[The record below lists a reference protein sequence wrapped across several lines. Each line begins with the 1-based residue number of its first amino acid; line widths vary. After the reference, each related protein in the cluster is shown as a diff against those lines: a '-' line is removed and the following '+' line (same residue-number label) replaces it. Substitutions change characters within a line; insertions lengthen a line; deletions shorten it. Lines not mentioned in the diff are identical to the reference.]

1 MLTISKIK
9 AKYFPAAGINAAER
23 RKTMKAVRIG
33 LYADEAKRQ
42 AELSLCEA
50 FGMEIYE
57 DTAGFRY
64 AVRDTLKGIPHRKE
78 SVMDIAKIPDGWK
91 KIS

>member
-1 MLTISKIK
+1 
-9 AKYFPAAGINAAER
+9 
-23 RKTMKAVRIG
+23 MKAVRIG
-33 LYADEAKRQ
+33 LYADEAKKQ

-50 FGMEIYE
+50 FGMEIFE
-57 DTAGFRY
+57 DAAGFRY
-64 AVRDTLKGIPHRKE
+64 AVKDTLFGIPHRKE

>member
-1 MLTISKIK
+1 
-9 AKYFPAAGINAAER
+9 
-23 RKTMKAVRIG
+23 MKAVRIG
-33 LYADEAKRQ
+33 LYTDEAKMQ

-57 DTAGFRY
+57 DAAGFRY
-64 AVRDTLKGIPHRKE
+64 AVKDTLKGIPHCKE
-78 SVMDIAKIPDGWK
+78 SVMEIAKIPDGWK